1 MTDVRHQ
8 LTDVRHLFRE
18 QSAFGRWHAAGNER
32 VLHTLEYPVQDQTTF
47 CLPDVYTF
55 NPWFDLYF
63 GATFCADCFE
73 GTLPRIDI
81 LPHEERGNALA
92 IAARGW
98 MVLGRPADAM
108 RFWERARALGGAE
121 VEALGLFVQSD
132 GANRAELRAAG
143 LRSPGLRADGW
154 CDAAALHL
162 VAGSLDAAVRAVG
175 RALTAC
181 PDHGEALHWQRFLSL
196 PDAVAVAQRVD
207 AGRPSRRGRGLA
219 VQDALALL
227 PTRHNGWVSEER
239 LHRRAQMDELTEG
252 PAGSALARFDHAGV
266 REYFLAAD
274 SDWATVPA
282 SHPLAR
288 AELEIDT
295 LRALVKEKRPAL
307 AAARSVW
314 DSALASGD
322 ALRVDDVGQL
332 LCALATQDVTLV
344 GVGREAADRL
354 IEMTGE
360 GPPLFRAYRALFA
373 AMLAEP
379 GAVQRAREVLDG
391 TFEDDLSW
399 RLSVGALFRAGAVP
413 EAEAE
418 VRRALADP
426 MRRSIATYMGSKSAR
441 TTTPVVS
448 CSPRTGGRE
457 LGSAAHPEGLA

>member
-1 MTDVRHQ
+1 M
-8 LTDVRHLFRE
+8 
-18 QSAFGRWHAAGNER
+18 
-32 VLHTLEYPVQDQTTF
+32 QDQTTF
-47 CLPDVYTF
+47 CLPDVYAF

-73 GTLPRIDI
+73 STLPRIDN
-81 LPHEERGNALA
+81 LPHQERGDALA

-108 RFWERARALGGAE
+108 RCWERAHALGGPE

-143 LRSPGLRADGW
+143 LPLPGLRADGW

-181 PDHGEALHWQRFLSL
+181 PDHGEALHWQRFLAL

-207 AGRPSRRGRGLA
+207 AGKPSRRGRGLA

-239 LHRRAQMDELTEG
+239 LRRRAQMDGMPDG
-252 PAGSALARFDHAGV
+252 PPGSALARFEHAGV

-274 SDWATVPA
+274 TDWATVPA

-288 AELEIDT
+288 AELEIDL
-295 LRALVKEKRPAL
+295 LRALVQENRPAL
-307 AAARSVW
+307 TSARSVW
-314 DSALASGD
+314 DAALASGD
-322 ALRVDDVGQL
+322 SIRVDDVGQL
-332 LCALATQDVTLV
+332 LCALATQDIALV

-354 IEMTGE
+354 TEMTPG
-360 GPPLFRAYRALFA
+360 GHVLFRAYRALFA

-379 GAVQRAREVLDG
+379 DAVKRAREVLSG
-391 TFEDDLSW
+391 PFEDDLSW
-399 RLSVGALFRAGAVP
+399 RLAVGALFRAGAIP
-413 EAEAE
+413 DAEQE
-418 VRRALADP
+418 VRRALNDP
-426 MRRSIATYMGSKSAR
+426 MRRSIAAYMGSKAAR
-441 TTTPVVS
+441 TKTPVVS
-448 CSPRTGGRE
+448 CSPRTGSRD

>member
-1 MTDVRHQ
+1 MH
-8 LTDVRHLFRE
+8 
-18 QSAFGRWHAAGNER
+18 
-32 VLHTLEYPVQDQTTF
+32 DQTTF
-47 CLPDVYTF
+47 CLPDAYTL

-73 GTLPRIDI
+73 STLPRIDV
-81 LPHEERGNALA
+81 LPHEERGDALA
-92 IAARGW
+92 VAARGW

-108 RFWERARALGGAE
+108 RAWEQARALGGNE
-121 VEALGLFVQSD
+121 VDALGLFVLSD
-132 GANRAELRAAG
+132 GASRAELRASG

-181 PDHGEALHWQRFLSL
+181 PDHGEALHWQRFLAL
-196 PDAVAVAQRVD
+196 PDAVAVAQRID
-207 AGRPSRRGRGLA
+207 AGKPSRRGRGLA
-219 VQDALALL
+219 VEDALSLL

-239 LHRRAQMDELTEG
+239 LHRRAQMDELTDG
-252 PAGSALARFDHAGV
+252 PVGSALARFDHAGV

-274 SDWATVPA
+274 TDWATVPA

-307 AAARSVW
+307 SVARSVW
-314 DSALASGD
+314 DAALASGD
-322 ALRVDDVGQL
+322 SIRVDDVGQL
-332 LCALATQDVTLV
+332 LCALATQDVSLV

-354 IEMTGE
+354 IEMTQT

-373 AMLAEP
+373 AMLTERD
-379 GAVQRAREVLDG
+379 AVKRAREVLSG
-391 TFEDDLSW
+391 PFEDDLSW
-399 RLSVGALFRAGAVP
+399 RLAVGALFRAGALP
-413 EAEAE
+413 EAEEE

-426 MRRSIATYMGSKSAR
+426 MRRSIATYMGSKAAR
-441 TTTPVVS
+441 TNTPVVS
-448 CSPRTGGRE
+448 CSPRTGGRN
-457 LGSAAHPEGLA
+457 LGSASNPEGLA